1 MLPNY
6 RCVYLLSA
14 FRSQESDI
22 TVDLLLQSRCSTIH
36 DETMIN
42 NPHYSCMSFLLTHSQ
57 YCIVYCMLAEPVC

>member
-6 RCVYLLSA
+6 RYVYLLSA

-42 NPHYSCMSFLLTHSQ
+42 NPHYSCVSFLQ
-57 YCIVYCMLAEPVC
+57 YYIIYCMLAEPAC